1 MSSDPGKGGIVK
13 IVEDSH
19 RMTVE
24 QQLLESYQFKLEQDR
39 GKVFPREWGAN
50 LMDELMYLNV
60 LRDLYI
66 CCRVSSI
73 NDR

>member
-1 MSSDPGKGGIVK
+1 MRSDPGKRGDFVI
-13 IVEDSH
+13 EDSP

-24 QQLLESYQFKLEQDR
+24 QQLLESYQFKLEQGR
-39 GKVFPREWGAN
+39 GKVFPREWGTN

-60 LRDLYI
+60 LRDLYF

>member
-39 GKVFPREWGAN
+39 GKVFPRE
-50 LMDELMYLNV
+50 
-60 LRDLYI
+60 
-66 CCRVSSI
+66 
-73 NDR
+73 

>member
-1 MSSDPGKGGIVK
+1 MSSVPGKGGIVRK
-13 IVEDSH
+13 DNP

-24 QQLLESYQFKLEQDR
+24 QQLLESYRFTLEQGR

-50 LMDELMYLNV
+50 LMDGLMCLNV
-60 LRDLYI
+60 LRDLYL
-66 CCRVSSI
+66 CCRIGSI